1 MDSIVKRVAFLLG
14 GVVSMLCPV
23 LAFAADE
30 KVRTITLSGRP
41 LPGFGSDQI
50 THTTTFGDAV
60 LNNLGQ
66 VAYLGRLTGPGVEPK
81 NRDSYWRYTPNQGL
95 ELLARSD
102 EPAPGRPGQV
112 FQLVLGPVKISDAGH
127 VELLSHLA
135 NANEVGVRSQHL
147 GTWVWTPNG
156 IVKLAYINERTPQIA
171 HYFQPTGSLTNE
183 LDQQIRGAVMQ
194 PSNGILPHNQSLWF
208 LDPNAGPQLIAKV
221 GDAAPG
227 LASGINLSTEFSGFF
242 WNSERTIFRM
252 GLAGAGVN
260 ATNNLGY
267 WLGDDN
273 GSDLQLIIRNG
284 AQAPGLSAGIAIDF
298 STFWW
303 VRELGTGAIQFVS
316 LLSGPGINS
325 GNNGAIWSY
334 GDAGMQLLAREG
346 DKAPD
351 LADGVVFEHVTRFVQ
366 SFRAGRR

>member
-1 MDSIVKRVAFLLG
+1 
-14 GVVSMLCPV
+14 
-23 LAFAADE
+23 
-30 KVRTITLSGRP
+30 
-41 LPGFGSDQI
+41 
-50 THTTTFGDAV
+50 
-60 LNNLGQ
+60 
-66 VAYLGRLTGPGVEPK
+66 
-81 NRDSYWRYTPNQGL
+81 
-95 ELLARSD
+95 
-102 EPAPGRPGQV
+102 
-112 FQLVLGPVKISDAGH
+112 
-127 VELLSHLA
+127 
-135 NANEVGVRSQHL
+135 
-147 GTWVWTPNG
+147 
-156 IVKLAYINERTPQIA
+156 
-171 HYFQPTGSLTNE
+171 
-183 LDQQIRGAVMQ
+183 
-194 PSNGILPHNQSLWF
+194 
-208 LDPNAGPQLIAKV
+208 
-221 GDAAPG
+221 
-227 LASGINLSTEFSGFF
+227 
-242 WNSERTIFRM
+242 M